1 MGSAAVAAAMYE
13 VARFRLAQVLTKEAA
28 LSVELAVSMVE
39 VVVEA
44 EREARTLSVFT
55 NGEREAKQASDSGCC
70 ESFCYSSR
78 NLS

>member
-1 MGSAAVAAAMYE
+1 MGSAAAAAAMYE

-39 VVVEA
+39 VVEA

-70 ESFCYSSR
+70 ESFCYSSL

>member
-39 VVVEA
+39 VVEA
-44 EREARTLSVFT
+44 EREAIH
-55 NGEREAKQASDSGCC
+55 
-70 ESFCYSSR
+70 
-78 NLS
+78 